1 MNSPAEI
8 KEIASKMLGHRL
20 ITKQTGP
27 EGKLVDKV
35 RKINTFS
42 YNLHL
47 FAIKGFDFKKIF
59 H

>member
-1 MNSPAEI
+1 
-8 KEIASKMLGHRL
+8 MLGHRL